1 MGGACNNFV
10 FREPERICGAPKEEI
25 VVIALVG
32 RRIDPSDL
40 ALPVF
45 PYTAVKRVG
54 EHIHDLLKDTD
65 ANALVCSAACGAD
78 LIALEAA
85 GELGIRRRIV
95 LPFEAARF
103 RKTSVIDRPGDWGPA
118 FDRVI
123 KEVKAKHDLVNL
135 NIDKDTEES
144 YLQANQVILNE
155 AISLAAASGDRVVA
169 ALVWDGISR
178 GDRDVTN
185 AFGDTARSL
194 GLQVLEVSTF

>member
-1 MGGACNNFV
+1 
-10 FREPERICGAPKEEI
+10 
-25 VVIALVG
+25 
-32 RRIDPSDL
+32 
-40 ALPVF
+40 
-45 PYTAVKRVG
+45 
-54 EHIHDLLKDTD
+54 
-65 ANALVCSAACGAD
+65 
-78 LIALEAA
+78 
-85 GELGIRRRIV
+85 
-95 LPFEAARF
+95 
-103 RKTSVIDRPGDWGPA
+103 
-118 FDRVI
+118 
-123 KEVKAKHDLVNL
+123 VKAKHDLVNL